1 VTQLNVR
8 QLPSPFLASARR
20 AAANTTDGLFAT
32 AADEVLVSKTVF
44 KNSGDVEETIDPKGT
59 RTQFTFD
66 HAGRMTKQIEDY
78 GTGKLSRETQFG

>member
-1 VTQLNVR
+1 M
-8 QLPSPFLASARR
+8 
-20 AAANTTDGLFAT
+20 
-32 AADEVLVSKTVF
+32 F